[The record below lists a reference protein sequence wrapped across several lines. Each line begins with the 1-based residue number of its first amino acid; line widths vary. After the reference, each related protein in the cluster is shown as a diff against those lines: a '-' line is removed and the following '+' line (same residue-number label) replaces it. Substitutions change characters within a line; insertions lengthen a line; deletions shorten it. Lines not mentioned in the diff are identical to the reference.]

1 MNSLFRQA
9 GDISI
14 SLCFIPQLLS
24 DELIYSWLGRLVAL
38 NALGHPKE
46 YLSQLFG
53 SKNIVPCVD
62 LPTHLEALHGRLGV
76 NAPYDSIAQL
86 IELGTLYPYH
96 RPFLTQERHEQVH
109 NILIHNDGKALKVL
123 IGRVANGFGA
133 NPPLRYC
140 PICAVEDSQSL
151 GTPYWKRSHQLP
163 GVKCCIKHG
172 SELTTYISPNL
183 TTDKLRIILA
193 PYVSIDSKPVPATEK
208 QLLFAELSTSLLNSN
223 LSVIN
228 PSIRKS
234 LYVEAITS
242 AGFGTK
248 GSHIDYK
255 SLSQSIC
262 SHYDYFDD
270 FIHRDRLLTSS
281 GSSLNWLR
289 TLIQR
294 PEIASH
300 PICHLLLIGYLFKSI
315 EKFSKALAL
324 LYLDSDY
331 HLNTSGTINNSD
343 LNLDIDVQA
352 NTLIHDC
359 SLSCRKVAN
368 ILNLSVTTV
377 VCRRRLL
384 GLPISERRKTLTSIK
399 LNAIK
404 KDLLSGFSPTSIIL
418 RQGVSISTVYRV
430 RSELADTLQTH
441 RALLLNKE
449 LKTRRALWLKIKS
462 QHLKD
467 GITAARSES
476 PATYTWLYKHDR
488 VWLRENSWE
497 PSAQSTPKKLR
508 VDWVTRDQ
516 KLLTILA
523 DYVVSVIQTTHRP
536 RISKSLMF
544 RKLGES
550 MIRANLKNMPQLEK
564 FIQQHTES
572 IESYQRLRIDR
583 IIQEL
588 GAQSNCLQTWKLK
601 RYAGIRHWSI
611 SNECYAKQKLKNI
624 YH

>member
-1 MNSLFRQA
+1 MNSLFKQTE
-9 GDISI
+9 DVPT
-14 SLCFIPQLLS
+14 SLCYIPQLLS
-24 DELIYSWLGRLVAL
+24 DELIYSWLGRLVAV
-38 NALGHPKE
+38 NVLGHPKE

-53 SKNIVPCVD
+53 TKNIVPSID
-62 LPTHLEALHGRLGV
+62 LPTHLKSLHDRLGV
-76 NAPYDSIAQL
+76 NSPYDTIEQL
-86 IELGTLYPYH
+86 IELGSLYPYH
-96 RPFLTQERHEQVH
+96 RPFLTQERHERIH
-109 NILIHNDGKALKVL
+109 DILINNDGKALKVL
-123 IGRVANGFGA
+123 TGRVANRFGA

-140 PICAVEDSQSL
+140 PMCVMEDTQSV

-163 GVKCCIKHG
+163 GVKCCTKHKC
-172 SELTTYISPNL
+172 ELITYISPHL
-183 TTDKLRIILA
+183 ATDKLRIILA
-193 PYVSIDSKPVPATEK
+193 PYVSIESKPVSATEK

-248 GSHIDYK
+248 SSHIDYK
-255 SLSQSIC
+255 NLSQSIC

-289 TLIQR
+289 TLIQQ

-315 EKFSKALAL
+315 QKFSEALTL
-324 LYLDSDY
+324 LHLDSDHKINTSEIINYLDSD
-331 HLNTSGTINNSD
+331 
-343 LNLDIDVQA
+343 LDKDAQTNI
-352 NTLIHDC
+352 LIHDC

-404 KDLLSGFSPTSIIL
+404 KDLLSGFSPYSITL
-418 RQGVSISTVYRV
+418 RQGVSICTVYRV
-430 RSELADTLQTH
+430 RSELAVTLKS
-441 RALLLNKE
+441 RMALLLNKE
-449 LKTRRALWLKIKS
+449 LKTRRELWLKIKS

-476 PATYTWLYKHDR
+476 PSTYAWLYKHDK
-488 VWLRENSWE
+488 VWLRENSWQ
-497 PSAQSTPKKLR
+497 PSAQLTPKKLR

-523 DYVVSVIQTTHRP
+523 DYVLSVMQTTHRP

-550 MIRANLKNMPQLEK
+550 MIRTNLNKMPHLEK
-564 FIQQHTES
+564 FIKQHTES

-583 IIQEL
+583 TIQEL

-601 RYAGIRHWSI
+601 RYAGIRHWSS
-611 SNECYAKQKLKNI
+611 SNERYAKQKLKNI